1 MMHPRARNQRLE
13 MLIGIL
19 GFFNLMALI
28 TAVVAF
34 VRGQSMLQP
43 MVVLIGCTGLLW
55 FAVRVRTRA

>member
-1 MMHPRARNQRLE
+1 

-28 TAVVAF
+28 TAVVAL